1 MKQKNVKVGDKI
13 VILHKVIDKESKYKK
28 EGVVKHINKNLHL
41 LWGTWGSA
49 IVSLEHDVFIIK

>member
-13 VILHKVIDKESKYKK
+13 VILHKGLDKESKYKK
-28 EGVVKHINKNLHL
+28 EGIVKHINKNLHL

-49 IVSLEHDVFIIK
+49 VVSWEHDVFIIK